1 MMRTEEGTPSS
12 IDDAL
17 RGILDMGLDPETL
30 ARLQER
36 IHNSTRKVKKKGRS
50 RKKLAPP
57 PKGMQTH
64 ALVMD
69 VISLKN
75 IPDVNFNVCLKSVS
89 M

>member
-1 MMRTEEGTPSS
+1 MMRTEEGDQPIT
-12 IDDAL
+12 DDAL
-17 RGILDMGLDPETL
+17 RGILDMGLNPETL

-36 IHNSTRKVKKKGRS
+36 IHNSTRKVKKKGRR

-57 PKGMQTH
+57 PKGMQTY

-75 IPDVNFNVCLKSVS
+75 IPDVNFILCLKCAS